1 MQKGVDLDIKKTEEI
16 TDLKQM
22 IEARFELVASK
33 DKVAQFE
40 R

>member
-1 MQKGVDLDIKKTEEI
+1 MQKNIALDCKKSEEL

-33 DKVAQFE
+33 DKVA
-40 R
+40 